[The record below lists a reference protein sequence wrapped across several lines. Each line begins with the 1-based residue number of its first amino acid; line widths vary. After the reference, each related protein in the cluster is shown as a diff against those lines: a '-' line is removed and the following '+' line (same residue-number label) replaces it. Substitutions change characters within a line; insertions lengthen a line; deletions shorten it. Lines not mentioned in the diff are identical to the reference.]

1 MDFGVAPPEWLIL
14 WGVEWEDSPIPDSMS
29 EFHNFSSPPPPSR
42 IAERTMRKR
51 WRQAAKTE
59 MKTLLH
65 LEWMEIG
72 RLPLAFHSN

>member
-1 MDFGVAPPEWLIL
+1 
-14 WGVEWEDSPIPDSMS
+14 MS
-29 EFHNFSSPPPPSR
+29 EFHHFSSPPRPSR